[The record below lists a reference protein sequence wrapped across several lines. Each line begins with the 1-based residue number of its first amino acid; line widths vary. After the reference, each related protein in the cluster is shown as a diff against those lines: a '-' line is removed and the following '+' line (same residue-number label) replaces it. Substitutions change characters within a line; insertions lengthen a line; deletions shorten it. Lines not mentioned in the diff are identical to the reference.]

1 MTCYKHPAAGSVNIW
16 YSVIIHE
23 ESNDFLHSACAVRG
37 SFAKFRI
44 AERAKRFIDEYLS
57 VFKAKNEKKII
68 KHNQP
73 YEIEI
78 REVDIKEK
86 KRVKI
91 HYKGFPE
98 DTDEWRDY
106 GDDLLLFVRLVWPR
120 RIFCVFTFC
129 TSASLDSKFWI
140 DISVRFSIRS
150 TTLPVIFLLPCSH
163 VNKPFAVQQYWSL
176 LFKDVQ
182 NTGVNSN
189 IASTRFFKNS
199 FHDSGYGGLINA
211 FCIFNLLG

>member
-1 MTCYKHPAAGSVNIW
+1 M
-16 YSVIIHE
+16 IIHE
-23 ESNDFLHSACAVRG
+23 ESDDSLHSACAVRG
-37 SFAKFRI
+37 SFAKFRM

-57 VFKAKNEKKII
+57 VFKAKNEKKMR

-106 GDDLLLFVRLVWPR
+106 GDDLFSFVRLKKSPLFDLEGFFV
-120 RIFCVFTFC
+120 
-129 TSASLDSKFWI
+129 S
-140 DISVRFSIRS
+140 SVSVPQLHSIR
-150 TTLPVIFLLPCSH
+150 
-163 VNKPFAVQQYWSL
+163 
-176 LFKDVQ
+176 
-182 NTGVNSN
+182 
-189 IASTRFFKNS
+189 
-199 FHDSGYGGLINA
+199 
-211 FCIFNLLG
+211 